1 MLDSLIKPHLAPI
14 MDNMAPKIAQS
25 GLTANNLTLIGFV
38 FGFTGCFLVGMQIYP
53 IGLALLLL
61 GFFFDGLDGAV
72 ARVTKE
78 TELGTFLDMISGVIL
93 FAAFPFFFML
103 SAPGHSMAAAILL
116 FSYLLMGVINLSY
129 DFFALKKG
137 AAAAKGGLVETS
149 EIIVFITLCCL
160 YPPGFSAFAA
170 MLALMCLATAMIRLA
185 ATIKLL
191 KI

>member
-1 MLDSLIKPHLAPI
+1 MLDSFIRPRLEPV
-14 MDNMAPKIAQS
+14 MDKMAVKVSQS

-38 FGFTGCFLVGMQIYP
+38 FGFTGCFMVGMQIYP
-53 IGLALLLL
+53 IGLALILL
-61 GFFFDGLDGAV
+61 GLFFDGLDGAV
-72 ARVTKE
+72 ARATSQ

-103 SAPGHSMAAAILL
+103 SAPDHSMAVGILL
-116 FSYLLMGVINLSY
+116 FSYLLMGMINLSY

-137 AAAAKGGLVETS
+137 APPAKGGLVETS
-149 EIIVFITLCCL
+149 EIAAFMILCCV

-170 MLALMCLATAMIRLA
+170 LFALMCLATAFIRLA

-191 KI
+191 KV